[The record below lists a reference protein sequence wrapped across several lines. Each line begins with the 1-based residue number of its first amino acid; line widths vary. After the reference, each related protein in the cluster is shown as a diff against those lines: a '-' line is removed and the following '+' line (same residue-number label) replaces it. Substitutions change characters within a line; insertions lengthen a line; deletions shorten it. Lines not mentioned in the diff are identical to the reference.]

1 MQSWTQTLVET
12 EDSLRELEES
22 IRHVRTGWLASGA
35 NTNGAVG
42 GVSPTPDSQRQLG
55 SELSGILRR
64 CEKLPTEAVSVVE
77 SAWANLDANTL
88 PDWDAAGRQ
97 VLELLA
103 KQAEA
108 MTQATALVQQ
118 GEKSGLPLPS
128 PRQLDGERVHL
139 LDRTRDFLDS
149 WPWSTGN
156 KPGDEEDAA
165 AARRAIQ
172 ALPSFEELSRLAER
186 FPPPPEWWNGE

>member
-1 MQSWTQTLVET
+1 MQSWTQSLVEA

-22 IRHVRTGWLASGA
+22 IRHVRTGWPLTGA
-35 NTNGAVG
+35 NMNGAGG
-42 GVSPTPDSQRQLG
+42 GVSPTPDSLRQLG

-77 SAWANLDANTL
+77 SAWVNLDANTL

-108 MTQATALVQQ
+108 MTQAATLVQQ

-128 PRQLDGERVHL
+128 SRKLDGERVHL

-165 AARRAIQ
+165 AAREARQ
-172 ALPSFEELSRLAER
+172 GMPSFEALVRLAKQ
-186 FPPPPEWWNGE
+186 FPPPPEWFRGE